1 MPLLKE
7 LTLAKPR
14 PSRAKS
20 KVPAVEV
27 STSEISNLKSQIS
40 DHNSV
45 TITITI
51 PIAEP
56 TGYVASETM
65 RGMSHVDT
73 RMTSPEQLE
82 GLRRAHMGLMTS
94 HAQFANGRHVDSIA
108 EVVRWLFEQIGIQ
121 AAKSAI

>member
-1 MPLLKE
+1 M
-7 LTLAKPR
+7 AKPR

-20 KVPAVEV
+20 KVPAVVER
-27 STSEISNLKSQIS
+27 SISRSPIS
-40 DHNSV
+40 DPQTTDGGHPTSV